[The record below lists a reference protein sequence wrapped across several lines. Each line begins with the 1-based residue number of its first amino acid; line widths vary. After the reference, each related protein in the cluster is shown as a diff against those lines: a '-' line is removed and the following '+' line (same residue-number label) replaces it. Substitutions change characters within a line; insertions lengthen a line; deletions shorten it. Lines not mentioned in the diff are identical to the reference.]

1 MYNRKHYTVTKGP
14 GGKFA
19 WLLRCDDSAVEWFSN
34 EQIARETC
42 DKLNAQEIIRS
53 RERDYS
59 CDNYYNWEN
68 EFLNG

>member
-1 MYNRKHYTVTKGP
+1 MYKRKYYTVIEIIGDKC
-14 GGKFA
+14 A
-19 WLLRCDDSAVEWFSN
+19 WLLRCDGTAVQRFSN

-53 RERDYS
+53 RVRDYS
-59 CDNYYNWEN
+59 CDNYFNWEN